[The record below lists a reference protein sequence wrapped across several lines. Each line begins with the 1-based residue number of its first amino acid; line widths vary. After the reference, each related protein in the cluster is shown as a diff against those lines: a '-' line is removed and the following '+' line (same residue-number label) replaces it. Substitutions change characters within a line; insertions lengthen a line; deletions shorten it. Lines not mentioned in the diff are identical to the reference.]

1 MAKSTMS
8 IDLQLGRIEEPPGM
22 EQIIVML
29 RDAIIYRVAIINE
42 VDDDAIAEKYRHALE
57 IIDKFPDVAFS
68 LYNVRGSRVN
78 ACEFADEAIRRICD
92 S

>member
-1 MAKSTMS
+1 MAKSTVS

-22 EQIIVML
+22 EQIIVTN
-29 RDAIIYRVAIINE
+29 RGEIIYRVAIINE
-42 VDDDAIAEKYRHALE
+42 EGDDAIAEKYRHAFE

-68 LYNVRGSRVN
+68 LYNMRGSRD
-78 ACEFADEAIRRICD
+78 AREFADEAMRRICD